1 MWWSFEDPKAKSN
14 LDVCAYED
22 FFSKKKREKRK
33 REREREKERE
43 KRKEFDISWKNIKI
57 WSNLTETHFSYDLC
71 GVLCICS

>member
-33 REREREKERE
+33 RERERERERKRERE
-43 KRKEFDISWKNIKI
+43 KRKELDI
-57 WSNLTETHFSYDLC
+57 C
-71 GVLCICS
+71 